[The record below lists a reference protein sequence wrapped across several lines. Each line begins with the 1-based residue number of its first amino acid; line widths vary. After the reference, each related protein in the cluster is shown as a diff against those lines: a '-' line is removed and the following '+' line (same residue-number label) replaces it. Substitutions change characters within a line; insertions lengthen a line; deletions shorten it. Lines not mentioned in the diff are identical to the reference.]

1 MITKSPLSSFLS
13 QQSVACDSDRVNVP
27 FSLRPCGCG
36 KSQLQVQ
43 HRFHCQCGITA
54 QQRVDCQRYPVA
66 VARGRQRYD
75 PGRGR

>member
-1 MITKSPLSSFLS
+1 MITKSPLSSFPS
-13 QQSVACDSDRVNVP
+13 RKSVACDSDRVNVP
-27 FSLRPCGCG
+27 FSLRPYGCG

-43 HRFHCQCGITA
+43 HRFHCPCGITA
-54 QQRVDCQRYPVA
+54 QQRVCHQIFPVA